1 MYSCPSSISDII
13 VKYNSSISDEKKL
26 IQEDTVY
33 ICLHSKNQAW
43 TYLLR
48 CFMDNIF
55 IFIKGKQFKS
65 FCCCWHSLSSRGSGL
80 ITNGNVSKGAK
91 GAILFPEH
99 LRWKQGQDGEA
110 ILWDLLFFAE
120 RENKLLLAKAGTNN
134 IVSVMEL
141 HCIWCMS
148 RSVSVLNES
157 FFIRAKTVT
166 LPGHFKCHLMNFQ
179 FGSIR
184 GSLKRNHAF
193 SSPNLSVLW
202 TIYSL
207 SKTG

>member
-1 MYSCPSSISDII
+1 MHSCPSSISDII
-13 VKYNSSISDEKKL
+13 IKYNSSISDEKKL
-26 IQEDTVY
+26 IQEDTVC

-80 ITNGNVSKGAK
+80 ITNGNVSRGKRCYCVSRVFKVRMEMQYFG
-91 GAILFPEH
+91 IFC
-99 LRWKQGQDGEA
+99 
-110 ILWDLLFFAE
+110 FFVE
-120 RENKLLLAKAGTNN
+120 KENKLLLTKAGTDN

-141 HCIWCMS
+141 HGIWCMS
-148 RSVSVLNES
+148 HSASVLNES

-193 SSPNLSVLW
+193 SPPNLSVLG